1 MLSQKTGAH
10 ELQYLR
16 QLFTCPPG
24 MFEQAHAT
32 ISALENL
39 VDTARENADA
49 DTLARLGCGS
59 CLSYVPSSPAIYR
72 LFTLRF
78 SSPRFLF
85 FCSPGLLEASSYP
98 SSGLLCSGE
107 GNTHIRAG
115 PPLF

>member
-1 MLSQKTGAH
+1 MLSQKTVAH

-24 MFEQAHAT
+24 MFDQAHAT
-32 ISALENL
+32 IAALENL

-59 CLSYVPSSPAIYR
+59 CLFYVPSSPAIYR

-85 FCSPGLLEASSYP
+85 F
-98 SSGLLCSGE
+98 
-107 GNTHIRAG
+107 
-115 PPLF
+115 LFARFVRSL

>member
-32 ISALENL
+32 IAALENL

-59 CLSYVPSSPAIYR
+59 CLFYVPSSLAIYR

-85 FCSPGLLEASSYP
+85 F
-98 SSGLLCSGE
+98 
-107 GNTHIRAG
+107 
-115 PPLF
+115 LFARFVRSL